1 MQLKTNSLLQSGKY
15 RIIRLL
21 GQGGFGIT
29 YLAEN
34 TMLGKQVAI
43 KEFFPKDFCG
53 RDNTSHLTLG
63 TQNNADTVS
72 KLKARFIK
80 EAQNIAKLDHPGI
93 VHIHDIFEE
102 NNTAYYVMDYIDGEN
117 LNEIVKRNGPLPE
130 GKAVKYVEKVGEA
143 LEYIH
148 SRNMTHFD
156 VKPANIVIR
165 KKDDQPIL
173 IDFGLSKQYDAHGD
187 ATSTLMQ
194 GISQGYSPIELYN
207 YGSVSTFSPQTD
219 VYSLGATLLYLISG
233 KVPPQPSTI
242 IEDGLDL
249 SFVKDSQ
256 LKNAIESA
264 MQVGRGKRPESMH
277 KFLYSLSS
285 FEKNQENI
293 TTPHS
298 AYQSND
304 DDSTRIITEPVY
316 DSIPEPQTSVPK
328 ENDKWPAFVSLLITI
343 AIVIAMI
350 FMSRSCGET
359 NHADYADS
367 IEDGYSRDSISHED
381 SLNESKNI
389 NHFLNLTENEKNELF
404 NSIPIS
410 TEKEVDLGL
419 SVNWAGYNIGASKPE
434 QYGNLYRY
442 ADPENKIVY
451 DIYHGNHRN
460 RPYDEK
466 NFPTNIIGTKNDM
479 ATINWGE
486 EWNTPSKAQAQELI
500 DNCLFKDTIYNNIKG
515 TKIIGPSKKA
525 IFMPHA
531 GCMYTSGRFGEDWS
545 FDYQLGEGYMNEDGY
560 TENEFASVYTLI
572 IRDSP
577 CIYYRIPEIGHPV
590 RAVKQNELK

>member
-1 MQLKTNSLLQSGKY
+1 MQLKANSLLQSGKY

-219 VYSLGATLLYLISG
+219 VYSLGATLFYLISG
-233 KVPPQPSTI
+233 KVPPQPSSI
-242 IEDGLDL
+242 IENGLEL
-249 SFVKDSQ
+249 SFVGDPK
-256 LKNAIESA
+256 LRKAIESS
-264 MQVGRGKRPESMH
+264 MQVGRGKRPESVRE
-277 KFLYSLSS
+277 FLNSLSS
-285 FEKNQENI
+285 FEKNRENVA
-293 TTPHS
+293 TPNS
-298 AYQSND
+298 YYQSND
-304 DDSTRIITEPVY
+304 ADSTRIITEPVY
-316 DSIPEPQTSVPK
+316 DSTPEPKTSVPK
-328 ENDKWPAFVSLLITI
+328 EKDKWPSFVSLLTI
-343 AIVIAMI
+343 AIVIVMI
-350 FMSRSCGET
+350 FMYRSCGDT

-367 IEDGYSRDSISHED
+367 AVDSVLISYETICEVVCD
-381 SLNESKNI
+381 SVA
-389 NHFLNLTENEKNELF
+389 
-404 NSIPIS
+404 
-410 TEKEVDLGL
+410 VDTVL
-419 SVNWAGYNIGASKPE
+419 
-434 QYGNLYRY
+434 
-442 ADPENKIVY
+442 
-451 DIYHGNHRN
+451 
-460 RPYDEK
+460 
-466 NFPTNIIGTKNDM
+466 
-479 ATINWGE
+479 
-486 EWNTPSKAQAQELI
+486 
-500 DNCLFKDTIYNNIKG
+500 
-515 TKIIGPSKKA
+515 
-525 IFMPHA
+525 
-531 GCMYTSGRFGEDWS
+531 
-545 FDYQLGEGYMNEDGY
+545 
-560 TENEFASVYTLI
+560 
-572 IRDSP
+572 
-577 CIYYRIPEIGHPV
+577 
-590 RAVKQNELK
+590 

>member
-219 VYSLGATLLYLISG
+219 VYSLGATLFYLISG
-233 KVPPQPSTI
+233 KVPPQPSSI
-242 IEDGLDL
+242 IENGLEL
-249 SFVKDSQ
+249 SFVGDPK
-256 LKNAIESA
+256 LRKAIESS
-264 MQVGRGKRPESMH
+264 MQVGRGKRPESMR
-277 KFLYSLSS
+277 KFLNSLSS
-285 FEKNQENI
+285 FEKNRENVA
-293 TTPHS
+293 THHS

-316 DSIPEPQTSVPK
+316 DSTPEPQISVPK
-328 ENDKWPAFVSLLITI
+328 GKDKWPSFVSLLTI
-343 AIVIAMI
+343 AIVIVMI
-350 FMSRSCGET
+350 FMIRSCGET
-359 NHADYADS
+359 NHTGYADS
-367 IEDGYSRDSISHED
+367 IDDSIAVDYDCDTIESYYVPGIGECKYVGELNDTCASPEGVGYAIFQSGEATRYDGHWSNGVPDGQGEYHLNNGD
-381 SLNESKNI
+381 SFKGEFKNGKYYQGTYTI
-389 NHFLNLTENEKNELF
+389 ASSGEYFK
-404 NSIPIS
+404 
-410 TEKEVDLGL
+410 
-419 SVNWAGYNIGASKPE
+419 GYFSNG
-434 QYGNLYRY
+434 
-442 ADPENKIVY
+442 
-451 DIYHGNHRN
+451 
-460 RPYDEK
+460 
-466 NFPTNIIGTKNDM
+466 
-479 ATINWGE
+479 
-486 EWNTPSKAQAQELI
+486 TPSS
-500 DNCLFKDTIYNNIKG
+500 G
-515 TKIIGPSKKA
+515 TWYDKNGNVL
-525 IFMPHA
+525 
-531 GCMYTSGRFGEDWS
+531 E
-545 FDYQLGEGYMNEDGY
+545 QL
-560 TENEFASVYTLI
+560 
-572 IRDSP
+572 
-577 CIYYRIPEIGHPV
+577 
-590 RAVKQNELK
+590 

>member
-1 MQLKTNSLLQSGKY
+1 MQLKANSLLQSGKY

-117 LNEIVKRNGPLPE
+117 LNEIVKHNGPLPE

-219 VYSLGATLLYLISG
+219 VYSLGATLLYLVSG
-233 KVPPQPSTI
+233 KVPPQPSSI
-242 IEDGLDL
+242 IENGLEL
-249 SFVKDSQ
+249 SFVGDPK
-256 LKNAIESA
+256 LRKAIESS
-264 MQVGRGKRPESMH
+264 MQVGRGKRPASMR
-277 KFLYSLSS
+277 KFLNSLTNI
-285 FEKNQENI
+285 EQNQEK
-293 TTPHS
+293 
-298 AYQSND
+298 AYPSQSSYQDSN
-304 DDSTRIITEPVY
+304 DDSTRIIQPLRPTTKDSVQVY
-316 DSIPEPQTSVPK
+316 DDDKVPDTVSRKLLHNKIKTKATKK
-328 ENDKWPAFVSLLITI
+328 ESSWVPPLITFGFFASILFIFSI
-343 AIVIAMI
+343 AGNCNSGGVMDEYDYAFDTAVEEILYDTVYVVECD
-350 FMSRSCGET
+350 SL
-359 NHADYADS
+359 ADYVLADS
-367 IEDGYSRDSISHED
+367 AR
-381 SLNESKNI
+381 
-389 NHFLNLTENEKNELF
+389 
-404 NSIPIS
+404 
-410 TEKEVDLGL
+410 
-419 SVNWAGYNIGASKPE
+419 
-434 QYGNLYRY
+434 
-442 ADPENKIVY
+442 
-451 DIYHGNHRN
+451 
-460 RPYDEK
+460 
-466 NFPTNIIGTKNDM
+466 
-479 ATINWGE
+479 
-486 EWNTPSKAQAQELI
+486 
-500 DNCLFKDTIYNNIKG
+500 
-515 TKIIGPSKKA
+515 
-525 IFMPHA
+525 
-531 GCMYTSGRFGEDWS
+531 
-545 FDYQLGEGYMNEDGY
+545 
-560 TENEFASVYTLI
+560 
-572 IRDSP
+572 
-577 CIYYRIPEIGHPV
+577 
-590 RAVKQNELK
+590 